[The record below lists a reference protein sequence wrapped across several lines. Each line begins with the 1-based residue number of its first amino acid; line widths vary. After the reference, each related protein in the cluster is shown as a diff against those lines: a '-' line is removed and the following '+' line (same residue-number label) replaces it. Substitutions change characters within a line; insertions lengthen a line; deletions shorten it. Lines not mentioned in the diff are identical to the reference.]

1 MTQISFVEQESFK
14 KGAKRTIRLPAIS
27 PNTFLQYTKDHEKL
41 RDVIRKYGYFNQ
53 ITVMNNST
61 VTVNIELDFN
71 EAKTYP
77 VPANSTI
84 SIDEIMY
91 QEFNVKNMD
100 AAGTAAVN
108 TINIIAGFERPMV
121 REKVLP
127 KKLLGGR

>member
-1 MTQISFVEQESFK
+1 MTQISFITQESFK
-14 KGAKRTIRLPAIS
+14 KGAKRSISLPAIAPLS
-27 PNTFLQYTKDHEKL
+27 FLQYTKDHVKL

-71 EAKTYP
+71 DAKTYP
-77 VPANSTI
+77 IPANSTI

-91 QEFNVKNMD
+91 QEFNIKNMD
-100 AAGTAAVN
+100 AAGTAAAN
-108 TINIIAGFERPMV
+108 TINIIAGFERPMI
-121 REKVLP
+121 RENVLP